1 MKRKIL
7 SILLLV
13 TMTTVML
20 STSLMNTALAAD
32 TDFVLDGNN
41 IKAGNVNGLTFKGFG
56 VLSGNSS
63 SALLMDYKSEHPE
76 KYAELLQILFGGNN
90 PIMTHVKIE
99 MGNDRNNSTGPDPST
114 MRWENETVNVKRHPG
129 FQLAADAKKVNPNLK
144 VSILRWNAPGWANS
158 NDKIYTWYKNTI
170 LAAYRQYGYMV
181 DYVNPGV
188 NEQTPDLT
196 WTKQY
201 AQRIKADSTGFNNA
215 EERALYN
222 KIKVVISDEV
232 SIGSFGDDMVT
243 DTTLRDAVA
252 VAAYHYNTDD
262 NSLGSFKQLAESFDK
277 EVWNSEAQATFSNS
291 SFRPNNNMKDP
302 TVAGTG
308 IGGINGPLEMGNT
321 VIKGFVNSRRTHFIY
336 QPAIGSFYEGGQYSF
351 KELISARDP
360 WSGWIHY
367 DAGLVIL
374 RHFSWFS
381 KAGWENESNTSG
393 VWRAVP
399 QASFTG
405 ATGTNPVNGR
415 NGTPS
420 YMTLAS
426 PDKHDFSTVFINDS
440 EYSKTYT
447 FKTINMAYSGNPSLE
462 VWETRAADK
471 GASFNSNYMKYT
483 GTVSTNSSGV
493 YTVNVKPYSVVTVTT
508 LSNSGKAEFNTP
520 LPVEGERTVL
530 DTDKTGSVQDTRDN
544 ILYADNFDYSGKT
557 VPVIAEGGQISGTQS
572 YIDSR
577 GGSKSAIPRYTS
589 DRNGAFEVY
598 LPDGS
603 SNYILRQQVD
613 QSSMGLGGTWNN
625 GNPITG
631 IGDNRWMNYKAS
643 VDVSFEHNSTEGG
656 NNYAAIGARQQ
667 GGENSHYLNG
677 TPYILKFWFDGG
689 WSLLVN
695 GSSVANGNVVSGSGG
710 VKISG
715 FNTAYNA
722 WHNISLMVADN
733 KVTAY
738 LDNTILYTYT
748 DTTPRLSGRIDL
760 ASGYYNTRFD
770 NLKVETVDGYAP
782 YYSEMLDNLEMY
794 DLSSAPSTKLVYG
807 GSWAHENGKSMYNY
821 QRSFSTSQGTGATIQ
836 YSFTGT
842 GLDILGA
849 NNGSAKLEVTVDG
862 IVVNSSGSTMVSG
875 NLYQTFALH
884 GLEYGNHTVRLKVLS
899 GTLVVD
905 AVGVVANVAG
915 APEVPAEQSAYSRIE
930 AESYSSQSGI
940 QTETCTEGGNN
951 VGYVENGDYA
961 VYKNV
966 DFGSGAEGFTARVAS
981 AASGG
986 NIEIRLDSATGP
998 VIGICPVTSTGDW
1011 QTYTDVNCSVSG
1023 ATGKHNVYL
1032 IFTGE
1037 SGYLF
1042 NINWFI
1048 FSEKTIT
1055 GKLGDINSDGQVDA
1069 IDLLLLKR
1077 YLLGLGEIEDTKLA
1091 DLDANG
1097 DINAID
1103 FSLMKQFILGTITGF
1118 PGETQ

>member
-13 TMTTVML
+13 TMTTAL
-20 STSLMNTALAAD
+20 FSATPMNTASAAD

-76 KYAELLQILFGGNN
+76 KYAELLQILFGGKN

-114 MRWENETVNVKRHPG
+114 MRWENETANVKRHPG

-144 VSILRWNAPGWANS
+144 VSILRWNAPGWAKS
-158 NDKIYTWYKNTI
+158 NDKIYSWYKNTI

-188 NEQTPDLT
+188 NEQSPDLT

-201 AQRIKADSTGFNNA
+201 AQRIKTDSTGFNNA
-215 EERALYN
+215 DERALYN
-222 KIKVVISDEV
+222 NIKVVISDEV
-232 SIGSFGDDMVT
+232 SVGSFGDDMVS
-243 DTTLRDAVA
+243 DATLRDAVS

-262 NSLGSFKQLAESFDK
+262 NSMGSFKKLAESYDK

-302 TVAGTG
+302 TAAGTG

-336 QPAIGSFYEGGQYSF
+336 QPAIGSFYEGGQFSF

-381 KAGWENESNTSG
+381 KAGWENKSNTAG

-399 QASFTG
+399 QSSFTG

-447 FKTINMAYSGNPSLE
+447 FKTINMAYSANPSLE

-471 GASFNSNYMKYT
+471 GAAFNSNYMKYT
-483 GTVSTNSSGV
+483 GTVSANSSGV
-493 YTVNVKPYSVVTVTT
+493 YAVNLKPYSVVTVTT
-508 LSNSGKAEFNTP
+508 LSNNGKADFNTP
-520 LPVEGERTVL
+520 LPVEGERPVL
-530 DTDKTGSVQDTRDN
+530 DTDKTGSKQDTSDN
-544 ILYADNFDYSGKT
+544 ILYADNFDYSDKT
-557 VPVIAEGGQISGTQS
+557 APVIGDKGEITGTQS

-577 GGSKSAIPRYTS
+577 GGQKSAIPRYTS
-589 DRNGAFEVY
+589 DRNGAFEAY
-598 LPDGS
+598 MPDGS
-603 SNYILRQQVD
+603 NNYILRQQVD
-613 QSSMGLGGTWNN
+613 QSGMGLGGTWNN

-667 GGENSHYLNG
+667 GGDNSHYLNG

-695 GSSVANGNVVSGSGG
+695 GSSAASGNVVSGSGG

-722 WHNISLMVADN
+722 WHNIAIMVADN

-748 DTTPRLSGRIDL
+748 DSSPRLSGRVDL
-760 ASGYYNTRFD
+760 ASGYYNTCFD
-770 NLKVETVDGYAP
+770 NLKVETIEGYTP
-782 YYSEMLDNLEMY
+782 YYSELLDNLEMY
-794 DLSSAPSTKLVYG
+794 DLSSAPATKLIYS

-821 QRSFSTSQGTGATIQ
+821 QRSLSTSRGDGAALQ
-836 YSFTGT
+836 YSFKGT
-842 GLDILGA
+842 GLDILGP

-862 IVVNSSGSTMVSG
+862 KVVDASVSTKVSG
-875 NLYQTFALH
+875 NLYQTFTLH
-884 GLEYGNHTVRLKVLS
+884 GLEYGNHTVRLKVVS

-905 AVGVVANVAG
+905 AVGVVANIAG
-915 APEVPAEQSAYSRIE
+915 ASEAPDEQSAFSRIE
-930 AESYSSQSGI
+930 AESYSNQSGI
-940 QTETCTEGGNN
+940 QTESCTEGGKN
-951 VGYVENGDYA
+951 VAFIENGDYT

-966 DFGSGAEGFTARVAS
+966 DFGNGAQSFQARVSS
-981 AASGG
+981 ATDGG
-986 NIEIRLDSATGP
+986 NIEIRLDSITGP
-998 VIGICPVTSTGDW
+998 VIGTCQVTGTGDW
-1011 QTYTDVNCSVSG
+1011 QTFADMKCSVSE
-1023 ATGKHNVYL
+1023 ASGKHDLYL
-1032 IFTGE
+1032 KFTGD

-1042 NINWFI
+1042 NLNWFTFTARSSAI
-1048 FSEKTIT
+1048 
-1055 GKLGDINSDGQVDA
+1055 LGDLNSDGQIDA
-1069 IDLLLLKR
+1069 MDFLLMKKYILGQGTIENTQIADLDASGTIDVLDLLLLKQ
-1077 YLLGLGEIEDTKLA
+1077 YL
-1091 DLDANG
+1091 
-1097 DINAID
+1097 
-1103 FSLMKQFILGTITGF
+1103 LGTITSF
-1118 PGETQ
+1118 PGQST